1 MHLCHIFAVFAVRHL
16 CFQMPNK
23 TNILRFVR
31 VMFSTLFFH
40 MHFSAIV
47 LYLVISH
54 CCHVHCILCGVSFI
68 ILVDVG
74 FIERVYDLNKVKNI
88 YSLFRRNSHNLNY
101 LNQNHKASS
110 KYPFIW
116 VNRSVTSFKF
126 VNLTDKASSIYHFI
140 WVNDSLVDSIIWC
153 NAIRIV
159 NCLH

>member
-1 MHLCHIFAVFAVRHL
+1 
-16 CFQMPNK
+16 MPNK

-40 MHFSAIV
+40 MHFSAIVLYLVIYHCCHVHFSAIVLYLVISHCCHVHFSAIVLYLVISHRCHVHFSAIV

-88 YSLFRRNSHNLNY
+88 YSLFRRNSHYLNY
-101 LNQNHKASS
+101 LN
-110 KYPFIW
+110 
-116 VNRSVTSFKF
+116 
-126 VNLTDKASSIYHFI
+126 
-140 WVNDSLVDSIIWC
+140 
-153 NAIRIV
+153 
-159 NCLH
+159 